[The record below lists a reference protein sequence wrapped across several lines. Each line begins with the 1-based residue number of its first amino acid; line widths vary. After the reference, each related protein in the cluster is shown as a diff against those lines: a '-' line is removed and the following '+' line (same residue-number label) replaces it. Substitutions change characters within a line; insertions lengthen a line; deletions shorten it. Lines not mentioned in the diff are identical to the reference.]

1 VFVSSL
7 SRTRRRLHISAD
19 PIPADSIPAFSE
31 GEGRDPAEGKGRD
44 PAEGDGRYPAE
55 GDGRYPAEGK
65 GRDPAEGKGRDPAEG
80 DGRYPAEG
88 GGRQLVEGLLVGSFS
103 ADLPVASLSNN
114 PLKRGEADHV

>member
-1 VFVSSL
+1 MFVSSL

-31 GEGRDPAEGKGRD
+31 GDGRYPAEGK
-44 PAEGDGRYPAE
+44 GRYPAE
-55 GDGRYPAEGK
+55 GDGRY
-65 GRDPAEGKGRDPAEG
+65 PAEG

>member
-1 VFVSSL
+1 MFVSSL

-31 GEGRDPAEGKGRD
+31 GG
-44 PAEGDGRYPAE
+44 
-55 GDGRYPAEGK
+55 GRYPAEGK
-65 GRDPAEGKGRDPAEG
+65 GRDPAEGKGRYPAEGNGRYPAEG